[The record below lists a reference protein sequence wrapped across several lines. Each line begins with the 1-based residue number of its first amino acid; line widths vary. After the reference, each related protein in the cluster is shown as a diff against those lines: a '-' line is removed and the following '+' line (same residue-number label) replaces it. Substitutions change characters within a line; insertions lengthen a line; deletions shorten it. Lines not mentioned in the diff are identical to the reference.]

1 MPQKFRGG
9 CPIGKSPKKI
19 TISANPGVVKF
30 LDMPQMHLMDFH
42 QARVPIWH
50 LEEVAAAATLAAIL
64 CRDGQILTNEHVR
77 NVPIFLD
84 MQVLQG

>member
-1 MPQKFRGG
+1 
-9 CPIGKSPKKI
+9 
-19 TISANPGVVKF
+19 
-30 LDMPQMHLMDFH
+30 MHLMDFR